1 MGICADD
8 IRPMANRLKELR
20 DGRGW
25 SQDEAADALG
35 MSRSGYVKWER
46 GERGLSDEARTK
58 IARLYGVSK
67 AAVEGDEPLPP
78 EPPVNFR
85 SPPQFLGERN
95 LPVFSAVEGG
105 PGVMVVSTDPIEF
118 VPRPWYL
125 GEVRDGYAVL
135 VVGES
140 MSPAYEPGDMAIV
153 NPKLPIVRGRTYIF
167 ASEGNG
173 EFKGTI
179 KRLVGQTADYW
190 EVEQHNPPSPAQ
202 KRFKLA
208 KAEWPKA
215 LRVVGRYE
223 G

>member
-1 MGICADD
+1 
-8 IRPMANRLKELR
+8 
-20 DGRGW
+20 
-25 SQDEAADALG
+25 
-35 MSRSGYVKWER
+35 
-46 GERGLSDEARTK
+46 
-58 IARLYGVSK
+58 
-67 AAVEGDEPLPP
+67 
-78 EPPVNFR
+78 
-85 SPPQFLGERN
+85 
-95 LPVFSAVEGG
+95 
-105 PGVMVVSTDPIEF
+105 
-118 VPRPWYL
+118 
-125 GEVRDGYAVL
+125 
-135 VVGES
+135 